1 MLCAVQAFSLQGQ
14 KVRLNSVAQQ
24 AQCLYVR
31 SIRTNYLHAQN
42 LMARS
47 KLGSTSSRNSTM
59 PIDEEL
65 VARAAR
71 SVGLGFLVRHQV
83 LKNLKAGATTSN
95 AVFDAMTAANT

>member
-1 MLCAVQAFSLQGQ
+1 
-14 KVRLNSVAQQ
+14 
-24 AQCLYVR
+24 
-31 SIRTNYLHAQN
+31 
-42 LMARS
+42 MARS

-83 LKNLKAGATTSN
+83 LKNLKVGEGIL
-95 AVFDAMTAANT
+95 VVDVDLFFF